1 MHLLVFLLF
10 SLVSLTVGA
19 AEITKLRVWQAPD
32 QTRFV
37 FDLSAPTDFEVFPV
51 ADPHRV
57 VIDLAKVVSRD
68 SLKLPPGLTQ
78 RVRGLRHGRT
88 PQGGVRVVLD
98 LEHAV
103 EVRHILLPPRA
114 QYGHRLVVD
123 VIDPPG
129 LVRRPVA
136 PPAVAK
142 AAPATKPA
150 APAPVV
156 TAAPVTPT
164 APVIPGAQ
172 IAPTPVAS
180 ADTTPAWRQDGV
192 VIAIDA
198 GHGGDDVGAIGPRG
212 TYEKDVVLAIAR
224 ELQTLINREPGMRA
238 VMIRDGDYYVG
249 LRQRIERAREHRA
262 DMFVSIHADAF
273 RDRRVKGS
281 SVFVISRSGASS
293 EAARWLAER
302 ENAADLVG
310 GVTLEDKDP
319 QLRSV
324 LLDLSQTKSLETS
337 LTVANAVLGSLR
349 KVGAVHSPRVQQAG
363 FMVLKSPD
371 IPSLLVET
379 AFISNPTEE
388 QRLRNQAFRRKL
400 ATAIRDGITR
410 YFDDAAPARQ
420 RMASREIASAEAAA
434 AEARR
439 HRVSRGETLSGIA
452 LHYSVSPEHIRLA
465 NNKNDDVVRIGELL
479 RIP

>member
-1 MHLLVFLLF
+1 MQFLVFLLF
-10 SLVSLTVGA
+10 LLVPAGVLA
-19 AEITKLRVWQAPD
+19 AEITKLRVWHAPD

-37 FDLSAPTDFEVFPV
+37 FDLSGPTTFEVFPIKGP
-51 ADPHRV
+51 DRV
-57 VIDLAKVVSRD
+57 VIDIAGAVARD
-68 SLKLPPGLTQ
+68 SLKLPAAVTH
-78 RVRGLRHGRT
+78 RVHGLRHGRT
-88 PQGGVRVVLD
+88 GQGLRVVLD

-103 EVRHILLPPRA
+103 EVRQILLPPRA

-129 LVRRPVA
+129 FRRPAPAPQIAA
-136 PPAVAK
+136 PPP
-142 AAPATKPA
+142 APAASTAASTPPVTRAPPA
-150 APAPVV
+150 APAVP
-156 TAAPVTPT
+156 AAM
-164 APVIPGAQ
+164 
-172 IAPTPVAS
+172 
-180 ADTTPAWRQDGV
+180 PAWRRDGV

-198 GHGGDDVGAIGPRG
+198 GHGGDDVGAIGARG

-238 VMIRDGDYYVG
+238 VLIRDGDYYVG
-249 LRQRIERAREHRA
+249 LRQRIEKAREHRA

-273 RDRRVKGS
+273 RDRRVRGS

-324 LLDLSQTKSLETS
+324 LLDLSQTASLKTSLE
-337 LTVANAVLGSLR
+337 VADSVLGSLR
-349 KVGAVHSPRVQQAG
+349 KLGPTHGNRVQQAG
-363 FMVLKSPD
+363 FVVLKSPD

-379 AFISNPTEE
+379 AFISNPVEE
-388 QRLRNQAFRRKL
+388 QRLRNQQFRVQL
-400 ATAIRDGITR
+400 AKAIRDGITR
-410 YFDDAAPARQ
+410 YFDRAVPPPQ
-420 RMASREIASAEAAA
+420 RMASSEVATVTAPDEP
-434 AEARR
+434 RR

-452 LHYSVSPEHIRLA
+452 MHYSVKPRDIRLA
-465 NNKNDDVVRIGELL
+465 NSMDDDVVRIGEMLQ
-479 RIP
+479 IP

>member
-1 MHLLVFLLF
+1 M
-10 SLVSLTVGA
+10 A
-19 AEITKLRVWQAPD
+19 AA
-32 QTRFV
+32 
-37 FDLSAPTDFEVFPV
+37 
-51 ADPHRV
+51 
-57 VIDLAKVVSRD
+57 
-68 SLKLPPGLTQ
+68 
-78 RVRGLRHGRT
+78 
-88 PQGGVRVVLD
+88 
-98 LEHAV
+98 
-103 EVRHILLPPRA
+103 
-114 QYGHRLVVD
+114 
-123 VIDPPG
+123 
-129 LVRRPVA
+129 
-136 PPAVAK
+136 
-142 AAPATKPA
+142 AAP
-150 APAPVV
+150 
-156 TAAPVTPT
+156 
-164 APVIPGAQ
+164 GA
-172 IAPTPVAS
+172 
-180 ADTTPAWRQDGV
+180 TPAWRQDGV

-212 TYEKDVVLAIAR
+212 TYEKNVVLAIAQ
-224 ELQTLINREPGMRA
+224 ELQSLINREPGMRA
-238 VMIRDGDYYVG
+238 VMVRDGDYYVG

-273 RDRRVKGS
+273 RDRRVRGS

-337 LTVANAVLGSLR
+337 LTVANAVLGSLS
-349 KVGAVHSPRVQQAG
+349 KVGAVHSHRVQQAG

-379 AFISNPTEE
+379 AFISNPQEE
-388 QRLRNQAFRRKL
+388 QRLRNRGFRVKL

-410 YFDDAAPARQ
+410 YFDSAAPTRQ
-420 RMASREIASAEAAA
+420 RMASRDLASAAEADR
-434 AEARR
+434 ARR

-465 NNKNDDVVRIGELL
+465 NNKNDDIVRIGELL